1 MEEIK
6 AELLIIFSS
15 MLPIN
20 ELRGTIPV
28 ALSMNQPVLKTF
40 VLAVIGNLIPVM
52 PLLIFLEPVC
62 RRLRKWKVWR
72 SFFEY
77 IFNRTE
83 KRAELVRR
91 YGAIGLVLFVAIPLP
106 ITGAWTGCVAASL
119 FEIRTRNA
127 FVAIAIGVFLSGC
140 IVTFLTLSGKFL
152 FRSM

>member
-6 AELLIIFSS
+6 SELLIIFSS

-40 VLAVIGNLIPVM
+40 VLAVIGNLIPVL
-52 PLLIFLEPVC
+52 PLLLFLDPVC
-62 RRLRKWKVWR
+62 RGLRKWKVWR

-91 YGAIGLVLFVAIPLP
+91 YGAIGLILFVAIPLP
-106 ITGAWTGCVAASL
+106 ITGAWTGCIAASL
-119 FEIRTRNA
+119 FKIRARDA
-127 FVAIAIGVFLSGC
+127 FVAIAIGVALSGC
-140 IVTFLTLSGKFL
+140 IVTFLTLSGKSL
-152 FRSM
+152 VCLM

>member
-62 RRLRKWKVWR
+62 RVLRKWKVWR
-72 SFFEY
+72 RFFEY

-91 YGAIGLVLFVAIPLP
+91 YGAIGLILFVAIPLP

-119 FEIRTRNA
+119 FEIRARNA

-140 IVTFLTLSGKFL
+140 IVTFLTLSGNFL
-152 FRSM
+152 LSSM